1 MIADK
6 DKDQEEQLKDLK
18 EYANALSEGVLK
30 RELLK
35 KIQMIEESKSIEK

>member
-6 DKDQEEQLKDLK
+6 ELDQEEQLKDLK
-18 EYANALSEGVLK
+18 EYANTLSEGALK

-35 KIQMIEESKSIEK
+35 RIQMIEESKSIVK